1 MTSRCGAPVLPG
13 HGRIVAG
20 GGYGEGIVP
29 AAAVGARDVG
39 MALEV
44 PLEIVALKPPELV
57 VSPPAIVV
65 HQGLFQVGDLRQG
78 SAARLERCPADPV
91 SHPLHGLEHPLPGRR
106 VIPNLLG
113 VMGMQEEGAKHVELH
128 GPAPAHLMGIAVGGA
143 DVGPDGPQMGWA
155 IEGHVGLDQS
165 QMGAA
170 HGAHPAVGPR
180 LPRDPLHRVE
190 TVGSSRF
197 IDGVEILADS
207 LGTVAA
213 AQVLQHQ
220 HEPSRGEAV
229 GHLVNEPFRLL
240 VIGGPHQQGRK
251 GARQHLSAAGRP
263 VDVGSQAHAV
273 PHGDHQILE
282 NRHLVGLGGFHQRG
296 ARFCRIRLSWLST
309 SA

>member
-1 MTSRCGAPVLPG
+1 
-13 HGRIVAG
+13 
-20 GGYGEGIVP
+20 
-29 AAAVGARDVG
+29 

-44 PLEIVALKPPELV
+44 LLEIVALKPPELV

-65 HQGLFQVGDLRQG
+65 QQGLFQVGDFRQG
-78 SAARLERCPADPV
+78 SAARLERRPADPV
-91 SHPLHGLEHPLPGRR
+91 PHALHGLQHPLPGRR
-106 VIPNLLG
+106 VVPNLLG
-113 VMGMQEEGAKHVELH
+113 VMSMEEEGAEHMELH
-128 GPAPAHLMGIAVGGA
+128 GPSPAHLMGIAVGGA
-143 DVGPDGPQMGWA
+143 DVGPDGTQMGGA

-170 HGAHPAVGPR
+170 HGAYPAVGPG
-180 LPRDPLHRVE
+180 LGRDPLHGVE
-190 TVGSSRF
+190 TVGSRRF
-197 IDGVEILADS
+197 IDGVEILAGS

-240 VIGGPHQQGRK
+240 VIGGPHQQDRERP
-251 GARQHLSAAGRP
+251 RQHLSPAGRP
-263 VDVGSQAHAV
+263 VEVGGQAHAI

-282 NRHLVGLGGFHQRG
+282 DRHLVWLGGSHQRG
-296 ARFCRIRLSWLST
+296 GRFRRIRLSWLST